1 MTNINLVER
10 LFDEESGWETYEHTI
25 LDGDTEVG
33 KAYTMSH
40 EDEDEVYLED
50 ITIDEAHRNKGIGTQ
65 VIRMLAK
72 KYSYIYFA
80 PTGEDNKRLYER
92 IAEEEPSFKDHDA
105 IDQGFGIYYLEG

>member
-1 MTNINLVER
+1 MTITLVEK
-10 LFDEESGWETYEHTI
+10 LFDEENGWETVEHKI
-25 LDGDTEVG
+25 MVDGEQVG
-33 KAYTMSH
+33 TAYTISH
-40 EDEDEVYLED
+40 EDEDETYLED